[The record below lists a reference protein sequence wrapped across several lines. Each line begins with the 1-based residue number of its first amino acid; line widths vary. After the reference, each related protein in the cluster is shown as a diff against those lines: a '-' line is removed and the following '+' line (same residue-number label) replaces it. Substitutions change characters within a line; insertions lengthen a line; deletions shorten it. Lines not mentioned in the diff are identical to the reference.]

1 MKLVSS
7 YDNINDAVD
16 YRRRSA
22 NSARFA
28 IDAAKR
34 EIENIA
40 SEFFGIET
48 SILDGINDQTDADY
62 LTENFIKDRHAKL
75 REAYKRL
82 YHFKAELKLLG
93 EDP

>member
-7 YDNINDAVD
+7 YDNINDMAD

-40 SEFFGIET
+40 SEFFGIEG
-48 SILDGINDQTDADY
+48 SILDGMDDQTDAEY
-62 LTENFIKDRHAKL
+62 LTEDFLKSRVVKL
-75 REAYKRL
+75 NEAYRRL
-82 YHFKAELKLLG
+82 YHFKAELKELG
-93 EDP
+93 ENL